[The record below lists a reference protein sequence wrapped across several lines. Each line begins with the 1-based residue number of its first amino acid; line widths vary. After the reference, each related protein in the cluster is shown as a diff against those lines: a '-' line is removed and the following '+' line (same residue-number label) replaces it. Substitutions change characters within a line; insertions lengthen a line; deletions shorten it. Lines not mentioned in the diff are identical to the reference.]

1 MTDKSC
7 AALAYGLNLLR
18 LLRSMALISEVEY
31 QRIFR
36 LQVEHYDPQKSYVWF
51 LNSCH
56 SRWMYANSCGILRVA
71 AEESGYHKAERSAE
85 RRSA

>member
-36 LQVEHYDPQKSYVWF
+36 LQVEHYDPQKSYV
-51 LNSCH
+51 
-56 SRWMYANSCGILRVA
+56 
-71 AEESGYHKAERSAE
+71 
-85 RRSA
+85 

>member
-1 MTDKSC
+1 MTDKNC

-31 QRIFR
+31 QRIFACR
-36 LQVEHYDPQKSYVWF
+36 SSIMTRKKSYVWF

>member
-1 MTDKSC
+1 MEWGGGMTDKNC

-36 LQVEHYDPQKSYVWF
+36 LQVEHYDPQKKLCLVP
-51 LNSCH
+51 
-56 SRWMYANSCGILRVA
+56 
-71 AEESGYHKAERSAE
+71 
-85 RRSA
+85 

>member
-36 LQVEHYDPQKSYVWF
+36 LQVEHYD
-51 LNSCH
+51 
-56 SRWMYANSCGILRVA
+56 SCGILRAA